1 MSRYLRPT
9 TEMSVS
15 QIDTGMS
22 RGRQMRSEL
31 LLDLIR
37 RLWHPASR

>member
-9 TEMSVS
+9 PEMNTKIIES
-15 QIDTGMS
+15 GMD
-22 RGRQMRSEL
+22 RGRQLRSDM

-37 RLWHPASR
+37 RLWHAEPR